1 MRLRRVFA
9 AMGLVAGMYVATSL
23 CPAAARAQEQDRE
36 DIELSAKQRI
46 LPGIGPGLRALRQGA
61 DGRLYVLA
69 SPSPG
74 LVVVD
79 TKGKQ
84 LLSVNEMPT
93 PSDSAAASHSLITF
107 GDDCDVD
114 AEGKIYVADGGA
126 NLIRVFSGDGMPL
139 RSFGVKNPVSV
150 AAMPE
155 GEIAVATLRE
165 PHLVIMYDKDGKE
178 VREFGDPEE
187 ISDRA
192 DLNRFL
198 NIGQLGTDAQGHL
211 YYAFGYLPEPTVRQY
226 DHLGYAGQD
235 IQYTAI
241 DALPTA
247 VAMRKEIARQ
257 EQKTKEPFFR
267 RVVTGLGVDRS
278 NGEVWIALNNN
289 LLHFDAAGTRLATYK
304 IYTPQGAR
312 LEANTI
318 LIQKD
323 QLIIGS
329 DPLGLYLF
337 ERPDK
342 KKTK

>member
-1 MRLRRVFA
+1 MCL
-9 AMGLVAGMYVATSL
+9 LVWMCAG
-23 CPAAARAQEQDRE
+23 AAARAQEAE
-36 DIELSAKQRI
+36 DIDLSAKQRI
-46 LPGIGPGLRALRQGA
+46 VPTIGPGLRAVRQGA

-84 LLSVNEMPT
+84 LLSINEMPT
-93 PSDSAAASHSLITF
+93 AGDSEAASHSLITF
-107 GDDCDVD
+107 GEDCDVD
-114 AEGKIYVADGGA
+114 AEGKIYVADRGA
-126 NLIRVFSGDGMPL
+126 NLIRIFSADGTPL
-139 RSFGVKNPVSV
+139 LSFAVKNPVSV

-165 PHLVIMYDKDGKE
+165 PHLVIMYDKNGKE
-178 VREFGDPEE
+178 VREFGEPEQ
-187 ISDRA
+187 ISERA

-198 NIGQLGTDAQGHL
+198 NIGELGTDAQGHV
-211 YYAFGYLPEPTVRQY
+211 YYAFEYWPEPTVREY

-247 VAMRKEIARQ
+247 VAVRKEIARQ
-257 EQKTKEPFFR
+257 EQKAKEPYFR
-267 RVVTGLGVDRS
+267 RVLTGLGVDRS

>member
-1 MRLRRVFA
+1 
-9 AMGLVAGMYVATSL
+9 LVAWTCAG
-23 CPAAARAQEQDRE
+23 AAARAQDRE
-36 DIELSAKQRI
+36 EIDLSAKQRI
-46 LPGIGPGLRALRQGA
+46 LPMIGPGLRAVRQGA
-61 DGRLYVLA
+61 EGRLYVLA

-79 TKGKQ
+79 TQGKQ
-84 LLSVNEMPT
+84 LLSINEVPT
-93 PSDSAAASHSLITF
+93 AADSGAASHSLITF
-107 GDDCDVD
+107 GEDCDVD
-114 AEGKIYVADGGA
+114 AEGKIYVADRGA
-126 NLIRVFSGDGMPL
+126 NLIRIFSADGTPL
-139 RSFGVKNPVSV
+139 RSFAVKDPVSV

-155 GEIAVATLRE
+155 GEIGVATLRE
-165 PHLVIMYDKDGKE
+165 PHLVMVFDKSGKE
-178 VREFGDPEE
+178 VREFGEPEQ
-187 ISDRA
+187 ISERA

-211 YYAFGYLPEPTVRQY
+211 YYAFGYLPEPTVREY

-247 VAMRKEIARQ
+247 VAVRKEIARQ

-267 RVVTGLGVDRS
+267 RVLTGLGVDRS
-278 NGEVWIALNNN
+278 KGEVWIALNNN
-289 LLHFDAAGTRLATYK
+289 LLHFDSAGTRLATYK

-337 ERPDK
+337 DRPDK
-342 KKTK
+342 KSTK

>member
-1 MRLRRVFA
+1 MRRSLAAKRSIFA
-9 AMGLVAGMYVATSL
+9 GMCLVAGMCAG
-23 CPAAARAQEQDRE
+23 AAAQAQEPEEVD
-36 DIELSAKQRI
+36 LSAKQRI
-46 LPGIGPGLRALRQGA
+46 LPGIGPGLRAVRQGA
-61 DGRLYVLA
+61 EGRLYVLA

-84 LLSVNEMPT
+84 ILSINEIPT
-93 PSDSAAASHSLITF
+93 AADGAATSHSLITF
-107 GDDCDVD
+107 GEDFDVD
-114 AEGKIYVADGGA
+114 AEGKIYVADRGA
-126 NLIRVFSGDGMPL
+126 NLIRVFSGDGTPL
-139 RSFGVKNPVSV
+139 RSFPVKDPVSV
-150 AAMPE
+150 AAIPE

-165 PHLVIMYDKDGKE
+165 PHLVIVFDKNGKE

-187 ISDRA
+187 LSDRA

-211 YYAFGYLPEPTVRQY
+211 YYAFGYLPEPTVREY

-267 RVVTGLGVDRS
+267 RVLTGLGVDRS
-278 NGEVWIALNNN
+278 KGEVWIALNNSV
-289 LLHFDAAGTRLATYK
+289 LHFDAAGTRLATYK

-318 LIQKD
+318 LVQKD